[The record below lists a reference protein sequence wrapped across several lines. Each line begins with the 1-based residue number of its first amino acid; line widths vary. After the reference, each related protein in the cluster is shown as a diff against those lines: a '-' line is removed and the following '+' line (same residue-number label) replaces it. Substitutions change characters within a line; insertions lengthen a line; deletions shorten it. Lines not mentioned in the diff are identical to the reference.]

1 MDSGELLI
9 STDALIRIFLFLLY
23 VPVGLIS
30 YWRLIPR
37 LTPAA
42 KRLASGMLAA
52 QVLVI
57 ILSLELRPSSNF
69 GVWLWHFH
77 EEWNI
82 PATLAFVQLGLV
94 GSVALVTAWLAKA
107 RPNWQRLY
115 LTATGLVF
123 MFLGLDEYLALHEI
137 IDGWEIRY
145 ITLGAGLVAAT
156 LLVALRSP
164 RRERI
169 WHICLLTGLAMS
181 VVGAMLFNALP
192 TTCGNLGF
200 LQFDGCLQFFLP
212 EESLEF
218 LGIWLTLVAILGM
231 FSEAVPRPQRLVR
244 QVLFALPALWIVIL
258 FLNSLV
264 PRLELWLLARPA
276 SIEFETDVSLHGY
289 RIDSGEEV
297 ALLRL
302 YASAKQ
308 EDYMGLG
315 YSIHLVDQATGESVA
330 GRDDWAD
337 RQHGFWFFGPNH
349 APLYRQWL
357 ELAIPPQAPV
367 NRALWVVLTLWRKER
382 GAFVSLTV
390 LNSDQ
395 QLLNDTQVVLG
406 ELVMPAVSATSTS
419 VPLANFDNGFAL
431 DAVELPE
438 HARAGE
444 TLIIPFSWRSD
455 VPGQEDHVQFLHFG
469 HEESSTWWVYDQQPL
484 GPRLPTHLWY
494 SGLADSE
501 IWQVPLPADLAPG
514 RYTIFTGLYRTRDS
528 ERVPAS
534 DAGGTPWLDARVPLG
549 ILFVER

>member
-9 STDALIRIFLFLLY
+9 STDALIRIFLFLLF

-42 KRLASGMLAA
+42 KRLASGMLVA
-52 QVLVI
+52 QVLII

-123 MFLGLDEYLALHEI
+123 MFLGLDEYLALHEF
-137 IDGWEIRY
+137 IDGWEVRY
-145 ITLGAGLVAAT
+145 IILGAGLVAAT

-192 TTCGNLGF
+192 TTCGILGF
-200 LQFDGCLQFFLP
+200 LQIDGCLQFFFP

-231 FSEAVPRPQRLVR
+231 FSETVPRPQSLVR
-244 QVLFALPALWIVIL
+244 RFLFALPVLWILLL
-258 FLNSLV
+258 FLNSLL
-264 PRLELWLLARPA
+264 PRLELLLLAQPV
-276 SIEFETDVSLHGY
+276 SIEYETDVSLHGY

-315 YSIHLVDQATGESVA
+315 YSIHLVDQVTGESVA

-337 RQHGFWFFGPNH
+337 RQHGFWFFGPSY

-357 ELAIPPQAPV
+357 ELAIPPQAPA

-382 GAFVSLTV
+382 GAFESLAV

-395 QLLNDTQVVLG
+395 QMLNDKQVVLG
-406 ELVMPAVSATSTS
+406 ELIVPAVSAATAS
-419 VPLANFDNGFAL
+419 VPLTNFDNGFAL
-431 DAVELPE
+431 DAVDLPE
-438 HARAGE
+438 RARAGE
-444 TLIIPFSWRSD
+444 TLTIPFSWRSEM
-455 VPGQEDHVQFLHFG
+455 PGQEDHVQFLHFG
-469 HEESSTWWVYDQQPL
+469 HAESGEWWIYDQHPL
-484 GPRLPTHLWY
+484 GPRLPTRLWY
-494 SGLADSE
+494 
-501 IWQVPLPADLAPG
+501 Q
-514 RYTIFTGLYRTRDS
+514 
-528 ERVPAS
+528 
-534 DAGGTPWLDARVPLG
+534 GTCR
-549 ILFVER
+549 